1 MGVVGGEVVVVV
13 VGDEEG
19 LAIACLLVE
28 HQALVPCVMSLPDFE
43 RDVFHME
50 EAVWV
55 LGGFWTCTL
64 YCRRRRRSWRL

>member
-1 MGVVGGEVVVVV
+1 MGVVVGEVV

-50 EAVWV
+50 EVVWV
-55 LGGFWTCTL
+55 LDGCWTCTL
-64 YCRRRRRSWRL
+64 YCRRHRSWRL